1 MSFMNT
7 SEKDIAGLLGREFGS
22 DRQHVKTSGQGRLG
36 FFRLPPAAFCLL
48 IILFS
53 VFGSSCR
60 MDMQDQPKDKAYRA
74 DSFFSDDSSMRRPPE
89 GTVARGFLQEDTLLF
104 TGKAPGA
111 GNLAQGGNVVPAT
124 SAANQLVDSTVFPF
138 PITQDVM
145 DRGKG
150 RYEIYCSVCHGMTGH
165 GDGMIIR
172 RGFNRKPPTFN
183 DARLLTAPVGHY
195 FDVISNGWGAMPS
208 YSQQI
213 PVTDRWS
220 IIAYI
225 RALQRSQTGFTG
237 SGTTSAAN
245 SNSNANA
252 NAAGNSNANNA
263 TPQPAGN
270 RVQNQ
275 AGGRR

>member
-1 MSFMNT
+1 
-7 SEKDIAGLLGREFGS
+7 
-22 DRQHVKTSGQGRLG
+22 
-36 FFRLPPAAFCLL
+36 
-48 IILFS
+48 
-53 VFGSSCR
+53 
-60 MDMQDQPKDKAYRA
+60 
-74 DSFFSDDSSMRRPPE
+74 
-89 GTVARGFLQEDTLLF
+89 
-104 TGKAPGA
+104 
-111 GNLAQGGNVVPAT
+111 
-124 SAANQLVDSTVFPF
+124 
-138 PITQDVM
+138 
-145 DRGKG
+145 
-150 RYEIYCSVCHGMTGH
+150 
-165 GDGMIIR
+165 
-172 RGFNRKPPTFN
+172 
-183 DARLLTAPVGHY
+183 LLTAPVGHY

-270 RVQNQ
+270 RAQNQ

>member
-1 MSFMNT
+1 MSFMKT

-22 DRQHVKTSGQGRLG
+22 DRPHGKTSGEGRLG
-36 FFRLPPAAFCLL
+36 SLRLPPAAFCLV
-48 IILFS
+48 IILLS
-53 VFGSSCR
+53 VFGASCR
-60 MDMQDQPKDKAYRA
+60 MDMQDQPKDKAYR
-74 DSFFSDDSSMRRPPE
+74 SSTFFNDGSSMRRPPD

-104 TGKAPGA
+104 TGKVPGT
-111 GNLAQGGNVVPAT
+111 GNLAQGGNVVPST
-124 SAANQLVDSTVFPF
+124 SAASQQVDSTVFPF
-138 PITQDVM
+138 PITQEVM
-145 DRGKG
+145 DRGKE
-150 RYEIYCSVCHGMTGH
+150 RYEIYCSVCHGLTGH

-270 RVQNQ
+270 RAQNQ